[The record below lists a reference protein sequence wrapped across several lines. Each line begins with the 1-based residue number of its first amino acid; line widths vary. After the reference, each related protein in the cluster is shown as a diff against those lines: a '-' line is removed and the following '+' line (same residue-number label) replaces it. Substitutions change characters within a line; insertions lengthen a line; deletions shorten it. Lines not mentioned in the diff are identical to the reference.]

1 MIEDP
6 QVLKAEM
13 NEFFVDKIRY
23 TYSKKIF
30 YEPMKNRY
38 DMIVAD
44 LGKPTENH
52 DYFKNYLLV

>member
-1 MIEDP
+1 
-6 QVLKAEM
+6 M